1 MTMMIEE
8 FIRNATGGVERV
20 ASGKAQ
26 VTDTPLMKGIPD
38 WGNTRA
44 AVAPERVKI
53 NISVTIKI
61 MRYAS
66 DYNYLCH
73 CSYFWQMI

>member
-1 MTMMIEE
+1 M
-8 FIRNATGGVERV
+8 RQGGGESCFWEG
-20 ASGKAQ
+20 AGH
-26 VTDTPLMKGIPD
+26 DTPLMKGIPD

-44 AVAPERVKI
+44 AVTPERVKI

-73 CSYFWQMI
+73 CSYFWQLI